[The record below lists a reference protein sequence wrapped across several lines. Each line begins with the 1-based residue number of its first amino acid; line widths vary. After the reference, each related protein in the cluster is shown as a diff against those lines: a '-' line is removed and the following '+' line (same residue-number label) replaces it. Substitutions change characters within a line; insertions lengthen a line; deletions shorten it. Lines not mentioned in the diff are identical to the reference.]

1 MEGMI
6 MVDSLERARIRD
18 KIQAHH
24 DRNWTLARRAY
35 AVVAALT
42 VAIALQTHGS
52 TDIFRSVVVA
62 IVALAVV
69 PAAIALTDLIL
80 ALCGYGGPEVWEF
93 VTQFMREPIQRAVLV
108 FFVAH
113 GICLPPLAPNV
124 AATIGLTALG
134 YIVLYFQWSDARGQ
148 G

>member
-1 MEGMI
+1 MI
-6 MVDSLERARIRD
+6 DSSERARTRD
-18 KIQAHH
+18 KIQAYYE
-24 DRNWTLARRAY
+24 RNWTLTRRAY

-52 TDIFRSVVVA
+52 TDVFRSVVVA

-69 PAAIALTDLIL
+69 PAAIALTNLIL
-80 ALCGYGGPEVWEF
+80 ELCGYGGPEVWEF

-113 GICLPPLAPNV
+113 GICFPPLAPNV
-124 AATIGLTALG
+124 AATIGLTAFG
-134 YIVLYFQWSDARGQ
+134 YLIRYFQWSDARG
-148 G
+148 

>member
-1 MEGMI
+1 MI
-6 MVDSLERARIRD
+6 DSSERARTKD
-18 KIQAHH
+18 KIQAYYE
-24 DRNWTLARRAY
+24 RNWTLTQRAY

-52 TDIFRSVVVA
+52 TEVFRSVVVA

-69 PAAIALTDLIL
+69 PAAIALTNLIL
-80 ALCGYGGPEVWEF
+80 ELCGYGGPEVWEF

-113 GICLPPLAPNV
+113 AICFPPLAPNV
-124 AATIGLTALG
+124 AATTGLTAFG
-134 YIVLYFQWSDARGQ
+134 YVIRYFQWSDARG
-148 G
+148 